1 MRSKLVTVF
10 LLPVMIFC
18 LVLTSC
24 GKYNS
29 SYMAIMLVTSN
40 TSKEASMSFSSF
52 KGTKVFKVKCKE
64 EGEKLEYSGHLDKG
78 EMSVY
83 YDDDGTK
90 KLLFTVK
97 DGEQVEDASEELSKG
112 TVYIIVETE
121 GKCSDGKFEFSVE
134 QVASDRSPS
143 REE

>member
-1 MRSKLVTVF
+1 MRNKMVAVF
-10 LLPVMIFC
+10 LIPAVIFC
-18 LVLTSC
+18 LGLTSC

-29 SYMAIMLVTSN
+29 SYYALMLVTTN
-40 TSKEASMSFSSF
+40 TYQEASMSFSSF
-52 KGTKVFKVKCKE
+52 KGTKVFKVHCKE
-64 EGEKLEYSGHLDKG
+64 EGERLFYSGNLDKG
-78 EMSVY
+78 ELSVY

-90 KLLFTVK
+90 KMLFTVK
-97 DGEQVEDASEELSKG
+97 DGEQVEDTSEELSKG

-121 GKCSDGKFEFSVE
+121 GKCSDGNLEFSVE

>member
-1 MRSKLVTVF
+1 MRNKLVTVF
-10 LLPVMIFC
+10 LIPAMIFC
-18 LVLTSC
+18 LALTSC
-24 GKYNS
+24 GNYNS
-29 SYMAIMLVTSN
+29 SVMAIMLVTSN

-64 EGEKLEYSGHLDKG
+64 EGEKLFYSGHLDKG

-90 KLLFTVK
+90 KMLFTVK

-121 GKCSDGKFEFSVE
+121 GKCSDGRLDFSVE
-134 QVASDRSPS
+134 
-143 REE
+143 